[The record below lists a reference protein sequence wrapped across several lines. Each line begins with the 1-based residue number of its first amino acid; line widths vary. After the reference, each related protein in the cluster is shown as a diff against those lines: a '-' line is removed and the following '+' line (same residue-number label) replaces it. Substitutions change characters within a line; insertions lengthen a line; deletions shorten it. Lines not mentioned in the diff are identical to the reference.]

1 MSRPDPHSFFDPAHG
16 TTRHL
21 HLDLD
26 LDFEAHVVDAAVT
39 LHFDEPRGGSLVL
52 DSRDL
57 EILKVTDGEG
67 RDLAWS
73 AGSPDPVLGTPL
85 RIERAEPTAR
95 VKIRYRT
102 SPGAIALQWL
112 SPAMTAGGEHPYVFS
127 QCQPI
132 HARTIVPLQ
141 DSPRVRVRYTANVT
155 VPEPLVAVMSAAS
168 VGDDPGPR
176 PGTRTWRFE
185 MPQPIPSYL
194 LALAVGHLAARDLD
208 PRCRIWAEPEVLEAA
223 AWEFAGIGDMLRE
236 AERLFGPYE
245 WDRFDMLVLPPA
257 FPYGG
262 MENPRLTFLT
272 PTLLAGDR
280 SLVNVAA
287 HELAHSWTGNLVT
300 NATMNDFWL
309 NEGFTVYAERRILEA
324 LEGEEYAALHAVI
337 GYRSLLEDMERFGMD
352 SPFTRLHTDLAGIDP
367 DSVYS
372 LVPYE
377 KGFLFLTLVE
387 RTIGREAW
395 DRFLAEYIRA
405 FRFQSITTEEFR
417 AFFDEH
423 LPGVAGKVRADEWI
437 EGTGLPDNCPTF
449 HSNRLERVEELV
461 RLFTE
466 EGRLPSREETRDWSP
481 EEWQIFLKSL
491 PREIGVEACRR
502 LDAEFG
508 LTRSGNY
515 EILVNWL
522 VLATRSGFAEV
533 LPRVREV
540 LLGVGRMKY
549 LKPLYEALVGREDTR
564 ALAREIFEEAKDR
577 YHPIARAGIESILA
591 EASA

>member
-16 TTRHL
+16 EARHL

-26 LDFEAHVVDAAVT
+26 LDFETRVVDGTVT
-39 LHFDEPRGGSLVL
+39 LHFAEPRQGPLVL
-52 DSRDL
+52 DTRDL
-57 EILKVTDGEG
+57 EILRVADGEG

-73 AGSPDPVLGTPL
+73 LGETDPVLGTPL
-85 RIERAEPTAR
+85 RIERAQPSAR
-95 VKIRYRT
+95 IRIRYRT
-102 SPGAIALQWL
+102 SPGALALQWL
-112 SPAMTAGGEHPYVFS
+112 SPAMTAGGKHSYVFS

-141 DSPRVRVRYTANVT
+141 DSPRVRFRYTANVT
-155 VPEPLVAVMSAAS
+155 VPEPLVVVMSAAGA
-168 VGDDPGPR
+168 GDGPGPR

-185 MPQPIPSYL
+185 MPQPIPGYL
-194 LALAVGHLAARDLD
+194 LALAGGNLASRDLD
-208 PRCRIWAEPEVLEAA
+208 PRCRIWTEPEVLEAA

-245 WDRFDMLVLPPA
+245 WDRFDMIVLPPA

-377 KGFLFLTLVE
+377 KGFLFLVLVE
-387 RTIGREAW
+387 RTIGRPAW
-395 DRFLAEYIRA
+395 DRFLAEYIRT
-405 FRFQSITTEEFR
+405 FRFRSITTEEFR
-417 AFFDEH
+417 AFFDER
-423 LPGVAGKVRADEWI
+423 LPGVAEKVRADEWI
-437 EGTGLPDNCPTF
+437 EGTGLPDNRPGF
-449 HSNRLERVEELV
+449 RSSRLEKVEALV
-461 RLFTE
+461 ERFRARGE
-466 EGRLPSREETRDWSP
+466 IPAREDVAGWSP
-481 EEWQIFLKSL
+481 EEWQVFLKSL
-491 PREIGVEACRR
+491 PREIDPGACRR
-502 LDAEFG
+502 LDGEFG

-522 VLATRSGFAEV
+522 VLATRSGYEEV

-549 LKPLYEALVGREDTR
+549 LKPLYEALAAREETR
-564 ALAREIFEEAKDR
+564 ALAREVFEQARDR
-577 YHPIARAGIESILA
+577 YHPIARGGIEAILTP
-591 EASA
+591 S

>member
-1 MSRPDPHSFFDPAHG
+1 MSRPDPHSFFDPGHG
-16 TTRHL
+16 VTRHL

-26 LDFEAHVVDAAVT
+26 LDFESRIVDGTVT
-39 LHFDEPRGGSLVL
+39 LHFAEPHGGPLVL
-52 DSRDL
+52 DTRGL

-73 AGSPDPVLGTPL
+73 LGGADEILGVPL
-85 RIERAEPTAR
+85 AIERAEPTAR
-95 VKIRYRT
+95 VIVRYRT
-102 SPGAIALQWL
+102 SPDALALQWL
-112 SPAMTAGGEHPYVFS
+112 SPAMTAGGEHPYLFS

-132 HARTIVPLQ
+132 HARSIVPLQ

-155 VPEPLVAVMSAAS
+155 VPEPLVAVMSAA
-168 VGDDPGPR
+168 GTGNGEGPR

-194 LALAVGHLAARDLD
+194 LALAVGNLASRDLD
-208 PRCRIWAEPEVLEAA
+208 PRCRIWTEPEMLEEA
-223 AWEFAGIGDMLRE
+223 AWEFAGVGEMLRE

-280 SLVNVAA
+280 SLVNVVA

-377 KGFLFLTLVE
+377 KGFLFLVLVE
-387 RTIGREAW
+387 RTIGREEW
-395 DRFLAEYIRA
+395 DAFLADYIRR
-405 FRFQSITTEEFR
+405 FRFRSITTEEFR
-417 AFFDEH
+417 EFFDER
-423 LPGVAGKVRADEWI
+423 LPGVSGKVRADEWI
-437 EGTGLPDNCPTF
+437 EGTGLPDNCPEF
-449 HSNRLERVEELV
+449 RSARLEKVEALV
-461 RLFTE
+461 RRFTG
-466 EGRLPSREETRDWSP
+466 EGKLPSREEVEGWSP

-491 PREIGVEACRR
+491 PREIDVEACRR
-502 LDAEFG
+502 LDETFE

-522 VLATRSGFAEV
+522 VLATRSGYDAV

-549 LKPLYEALVGREDTR
+549 LKPLYEALVSREQTR
-564 ALAREIFEEAKDR
+564 PLAREVFEEARDR
-577 YHPIARAGIESILA
+577 YHPIARGGIEAILA
-591 EASA
+591 T

>member
-1 MSRPDPHSFFDPAHG
+1 MPRLDPHSFFDPDHG
-16 TTRHL
+16 VARHL

-26 LDFEAHVVDAAVT
+26 LDFGTHVVDATAT
-39 LHFDEPRGGSLVL
+39 LHFAEPREGTLVL
-52 DSRDL
+52 DTRDL

-67 RDLAWS
+67 RDLPWS
-73 AGSPDPVLGTPL
+73 LGDADPVLGTPL
-85 RIERAEPTAR
+85 RIERGEPTAR
-95 VKIRYRT
+95 VRVRYRT
-102 SPGAIALQWL
+102 SPGALALQWL
-112 SPAMTAGGEHPYVFS
+112 SPPMTAGGEHPYVFS

-168 VGDDPGPR
+168 VGDGPGPR

-194 LALAVGHLAARDLD
+194 LALAVGHLASRDLD

-236 AERLFGPYE
+236 AEKLFGPYE

-395 DRFLAEYIRA
+395 DRFLGEYIRT

-417 AFFDEH
+417 AFFDEQ
-423 LPGVAGKVRADEWI
+423 LPGVAEKVRADEWI
-437 EGTGLPDNCPTF
+437 EGTGLPDNCPEF
-449 HSNRLERVEELV
+449 RSERLEKVEALV
-461 RLFTE
+461 ERFTS
-466 EGRLPSREETRDWSP
+466 EGMLPTRDETDGWSP

-491 PREIGVEACRR
+491 PREIDPDACRR
-502 LDAEFG
+502 LDETFG
-508 LTRSGNY
+508 LTGSGNY

-522 VLATRSGFAEV
+522 VLAARSGYEPA

-549 LKPLYEALVGREDTR
+549 LKPLYEALVAREETR
-564 ALAREIFEEAKDR
+564 ALAREVFEEAKDR
-577 YHPIARAGIESILA
+577 YHPIARAGIEAILA
-591 EASA
+591 T